1 MRDGSFNL
9 DIVSRCPAM
18 CHFHFAKKKKKRKKD
33 AAPGPSIH
41 WLAPVTDSH
50 NDWGTKAF

>member
-18 CHFHFAKKKKKRKKD
+18 CHFHFAKKKKRKKD